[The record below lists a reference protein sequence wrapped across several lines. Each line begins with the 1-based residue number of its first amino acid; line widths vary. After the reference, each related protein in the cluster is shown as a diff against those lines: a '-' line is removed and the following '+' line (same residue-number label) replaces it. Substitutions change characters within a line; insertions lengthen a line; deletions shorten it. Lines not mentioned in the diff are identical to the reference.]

1 MIKLK
6 TLLLESLSEIE
17 YPLAGKKHQQAYAGY
32 AGWKGKIVWMTP
44 DKFLQL
50 VPPLSSPDSEKM
62 KDFEEKMRKNHPID
76 FLVLWV
82 NKDND
87 QVASHE
93 GRHRATVAKKLGIE
107 KIPVLIVVY
116 SHKHYDSYP
125 RVPLWNPQ
133 QHAYADKADFKRQT
147 G

>member
-1 MIKLK
+1 
-6 TLLLESLSEIE
+6 
-17 YPLAGKKHQQAYAGY
+17 
-32 AGWKGKIVWMTP
+32 
-44 DKFLQL
+44 
-50 VPPLSSPDSEKM
+50 M
-62 KDFEEKMRKNHPID
+62 KDFEEKIRRNHPID

-82 NKDND
+82 NKKK

-93 GRHRATVAKKLGIE
+93 GRHRVIVAKKLGIE

-125 RVPLWNPQ
+125 RVPLWTLQ
-133 QHAYADKADFKRQT
+133 QHAYAEKRNLSLNNQYLK